1 MALAQV
7 RGAVVAGV
15 SGTVVTVEVDVAQG
29 LPTVGL
35 VGLADTSIGEARHR
49 ARCAVG
55 NAGLNWP
62 RGRVTIGLSPAH
74 VRKHGTGL
82 DLPIAIGVLLADDQI
97 PALGEDHERLVL
109 VGELGLDGR
118 VRPIPG
124 AITVTCAV
132 QQAGFNRIVVPADH
146 VDECARVPGVDV
158 IGVHSLL
165 QTVHVLQG
173 EDAGIRAGV
182 RSRDRVS
189 NVHADLGPRKAGE
202 PDLSEVLGQSEG
214 RQALEVAAVGR
225 HSLAMV
231 GPPGV
236 GKTLLA
242 ERLPSVLPDLEPSH
256 VVDVMAVHAL
266 VATDGSTVGGEDGRP
281 PFQSP
286 HHSSSPAALLG
297 SVIAG
302 SVRPGAVSLAHRGVL
317 FLDEAPEFARN
328 ALESLRQPLE
338 SGTVSL
344 HRSGWSG
351 EVPADFQLVL
361 AANPCPCGYR
371 HTPRG
376 FGRNCD
382 CPRTALN
389 AYAQRLSGPLLD
401 RIDIRVRLQ
410 PVRGAE
416 RGESSA
422 QVAERVLEARDR
434 AHHRWGCVNARVTPG
449 ALVEQTMEVAA
460 SQLMNEHLRNS
471 GGMRSSHRIAKL
483 AWTLADMDGRQ
494 RPNAR
499 HVSEAIGWHQP
510 LGDEA
515 A

>member
-7 RGAVVAGV
+7 HGAVVAGV

-55 NAGLNWP
+55 NTGLNWP

-82 DLPIAIGVLLADDQI
+82 DLPIAIGVLLADEQI
-97 PALGEDHERLVL
+97 PALTDHHDQWVL
-109 VGELGLDGR
+109 VGELGLDGH

-132 QQAGFNRIVVPADH
+132 QQAGFSRIVVPAEH
-146 VDECARVPGVDV
+146 VDECARVPGVEV
-158 IGVHSLL
+158 IGVRSLL
-165 QTVHVLQG
+165 QAVNVLLG
-173 EDAGIRAGV
+173 EDAGVRAASG
-182 RSRDRVS
+182 SGTTS
-189 NVHADLGPRKAGE
+189 PRRWVAGE

-214 RQALEVAAVGR
+214 RQALEIAAAGR

-242 ERLPSVLPDLEPSH
+242 ERLPSVLPDLEPGQ

-266 VATDGSTVGGEDGRP
+266 VAIDGSAVVGEDGRP

-297 SVIAG
+297 SVVAG
-302 SVRPGAVSLAHRGVL
+302 AVRPGAVSLAHRGVL

-338 SGTVSL
+338 SGSVSL

-376 FGRNCD
+376 FGRTCD

-416 RGESSA
+416 RGETSA

-434 AHHRWGCVNARVTPG
+434 AQRRWGCVNARVTPG
-449 ALVEQTMEVAA
+449 ALVEQEMEAAA
-460 SQLMNEHLRNS
+460 SELMNEHLRSS

-499 HVSEAIGWHQP
+499 HVSEAIDWHQP

>member
-7 RGAVVAGV
+7 HSAVVSGV
-15 SGTVVTVEVDVAQG
+15 SGAIVTVEVDVAQG
-29 LPTVGL
+29 LPAVGL

-55 NAGLNWP
+55 NTRLTWP
-62 RGRVTIGLSPAH
+62 LGRVTIGLSPAH
-74 VRKHGTGL
+74 VRKQGTGL
-82 DLPIAIGVLLADDQI
+82 DLPIAIGVLSADEQIPVMSQNDDQ
-97 PALGEDHERLVL
+97 PVF
-109 VGELGLDGR
+109 VGELGLDGQ

-132 QQAGFNRIVVPADH
+132 QQAGFRRIVVPAAN
-146 VDECARVPGVDV
+146 VSECSRVPGVEV

-165 QTVHVLQG
+165 QAVQVLLG
-173 EDAGIRAGV
+173 EDVGV
-182 RSRDRVS
+182 RTHASGLVS
-189 NVHADLGPRKAGE
+189 AAARNLDLAD
-202 PDLSEVLGQSEG
+202 VLGQSEG
-214 RQALEVAAVGR
+214 RRALEIAATGR

-242 ERLPSVLPDLEPSH
+242 ERLAGILPDLRAEH

-266 VATDGSTVGGEDGRP
+266 VATTGAGGVVTGEDGRP

-302 SVRPGAVSLAHRGVL
+302 TVRPGAVSLAHRGVL
-317 FLDEAPEFARN
+317 FLDEAPEFPRN
-328 ALESLRQPLE
+328 SLESLRQPLE
-338 SGTVSL
+338 SGNVSL
-344 HRSGWSG
+344 HRAGWSG

-376 FGRNCD
+376 FGRKCD
-382 CPRTALN
+382 CPRTAVS
-389 AYAQRLSGPLLD
+389 AYAQRISGPLLD
-401 RIDIRVRLQ
+401 RIDLRVRLQ

-422 QVAERVLEARDR
+422 QVSERVLQARER
-434 AHHRWGCVNARVTPG
+434 AEHRWGCVNARVSPG
-449 ALVEQTMEVAA
+449 TLAEFSMESGAEEVMAD
-460 SQLMNEHLRNS
+460 HLRGS
-471 GGMRSSHRIAKL
+471 GGMRSTHRITKV
-483 AWTLADMDGRQ
+483 AWTLADMDGRE

-499 HVSEAIGWHQP
+499 HVREAIDWHQP

-515 A
+515 T

>member
-1 MALAQV
+1 VALAQV
-7 RGAVVAGV
+7 HGAVVFGV

-29 LPTVGL
+29 LPAVGL

-55 NAGLNWP
+55 NAGLTWP
-62 RGRVTIGLSPAH
+62 LGRVTIGLSPAH

-82 DLPIAIGVLLADDQI
+82 DLPIAIGVLSADEQI
-97 PALGEDHERLVL
+97 PALSEHDDQPVF
-109 VGELGLDGR
+109 VGELGLDGH
-118 VRPIPG
+118 VRAVPG

-132 QQAGFNRIVVPADH
+132 QQAGFRRIVVPAENVH
-146 VDECARVPGVDV
+146 ECARVPGLEV
-158 IGVHSLL
+158 IGVETLL
-165 QTVHVLQG
+165 QAVHVLLG
-173 EDAGIRAGV
+173 EDPGIASDGRTPIPPTAHGL
-182 RSRDRVS
+182 
-189 NVHADLGPRKAGE
+189 DLT
-202 PDLSEVLGQSEG
+202 DVLGQSEG
-214 RQALEVAAVGR
+214 RRALEIAAVGR

-242 ERLPSVLPDLEPSH
+242 ERLPGILPDLSAEH
-256 VVDVMAVHAL
+256 VVDVMAIHAL
-266 VATDGSTVGGEDGRP
+266 VASGTGATITGEDGRP
-281 PFQSP
+281 PFQAP

-297 SVIAG
+297 SVMTQG
-302 SVRPGAVSLAHRGVL
+302 VRPGAVSLAHRGVL

-328 ALESLRQPLE
+328 SLESLRQPLE
-338 SGTVSL
+338 SGTVNL
-344 HRSGWSG
+344 HRAGWSG

-371 HTPRG
+371 NTPRG
-376 FGRNCD
+376 FGRQCD
-382 CPRTALN
+382 CPRTSLH

-422 QVAERVLEARDR
+422 HVAERVIAARER
-434 AHHRWGCVNARVTPG
+434 ALHRWRCVNARVTPAQLAEHSMEDG
-449 ALVEQTMEVAA
+449 AESAIAEY
-460 SQLMNEHLRNS
+460 LRSS
-471 GGMRSSHRIAKL
+471 GGMRSTQRITKL
-483 AWTLADMDGRQ
+483 AWTLADMDGRA

-499 HVSEAIGWHQP
+499 HVREAIEWHQP

-515 A
+515 P

>member
-7 RGAVVAGV
+7 HGAVVSGV

-29 LPTVGL
+29 LPAVGL
-35 VGLADTSIGEARHR
+35 VGLADTSIAEARHR

-55 NAGLNWP
+55 NSGLAWP
-62 RGRVTIGLSPAH
+62 LGRVTIGLSPAH

-82 DLPIAIGVLLADDQI
+82 DLPIAMGVLSADEQI
-97 PALGEDHERLVL
+97 PSLMEGIDQPVF
-109 VGELGLDGR
+109 VGELGLDGQ
-118 VRPIPG
+118 VRGVPG
-124 AITVTCAV
+124 AVTVTCAV
-132 QQAGFNRIVVPADH
+132 QQAGFRRIIVPADN
-146 VDECARVPGVDV
+146 VDECSRVPGVEV
-158 IGVHSLL
+158 VGVHTLRQAVRVLL
-165 QTVHVLQG
+165 G
-173 EDAGIRAGV
+173 DDAGV
-182 RSRDRVS
+182 RA
-189 NVHADLGPRKAGE
+189 HARTTQTVRTDE
-202 PDLSEVLGQSEG
+202 PDLSDVLGQSEG
-214 RQALEVAAVGR
+214 RRAVEIAAVGR
-225 HSLAMV
+225 HSLVMV

-242 ERLPSVLPDLEPSH
+242 ERLPGILPDLSGEH
-256 VVDVMAVHAL
+256 IVDVMAVHAL
-266 VATDGSTVGGEDGRP
+266 VSTAGAGGVITGEDGRP

-297 SVIAG
+297 SVVSG

-317 FLDEAPEFARN
+317 FLDEAPEFPRN
-328 ALESLRQPLE
+328 SLEALRQPLE

-344 HRSGWSG
+344 HRAAWSG
-351 EVPADFQLVL
+351 SVPADFQLVL

-376 FGRNCD
+376 FGRHCD
-382 CPRTALN
+382 CPRTAIS
-389 AYAQRLSGPLLD
+389 AYAQRISGPLLD
-401 RIDIRVRLQ
+401 RIDVRVQLQ

-422 QVAERVLEARDR
+422 EVAARVLEARAR
-434 AHHRWGCVNARVTPG
+434 ALHRWGYANGRVRSGVVTDHPMESG
-449 ALVEQTMEVAA
+449 ANDVMAEY
-460 SQLMNEHLRNS
+460 LRSS
-471 GGMRSSHRIAKL
+471 GGMRSTHRIAKV

-494 RPNAR
+494 RPTAR
-499 HVSEAIGWHQP
+499 HVREAIEWHRP

>member
-7 RGAVVAGV
+7 NGAVVSGV

-55 NAGLNWP
+55 NVGLSWP
-62 RGRVTIGLSPAH
+62 LGRVTIGLSPAH

-82 DLPIAIGVLLADDQI
+82 DLPIAIAVLSADEQI
-97 PALGEDHERLVL
+97 PALSQDDDQPVF
-109 VGELGLDGR
+109 VGELGLDGQ
-118 VRPIPG
+118 VRAIPG

-132 QQAGFNRIVVPADH
+132 QQAGFRRIVVPADNVH
-146 VDECARVPGVDV
+146 ECARVPGVEV
-158 IGVHSLL
+158 IGVRTLL
-165 QTVHVLQG
+165 QAVHVVLG
-173 EDAGIRAGV
+173 DDHGV
-182 RSRDRVS
+182 RPEGASTVL
-189 NVHADLGPRKAGE
+189 APRSE

-214 RQALEVAAVGR
+214 RRALEIAATGR

-242 ERLPSVLPDLEPSH
+242 ERLPSILPDLSPEH
-256 VVDVMAVHAL
+256 VVDVMAIHAL
-266 VATDGSTVGGEDGRP
+266 VTPTGTEVTGEDGRP
-281 PFQSP
+281 PFQAP

-302 SVRPGAVSLAHRGVL
+302 SVRPGAVSLGHRGVL
-317 FLDEAPEFARN
+317 FLDEAPEFPRN
-328 ALESLRQPLE
+328 SLEALRQPLE

-344 HRSGWSG
+344 HRAGWRG

-371 HTPRG
+371 HTPKG
-376 FGRNCD
+376 FGRKCD
-382 CPRTALN
+382 CPRTSVH
-389 AYAQRLSGPLLD
+389 AYAQRISGPLLD

-416 RGESSA
+416 RGDSSA
-422 QVAERVLEARDR
+422 QVLARVLHARDR
-434 AHHRWGCVNARVTPG
+434 ALHRWGCVNASVSPG
-449 ALVEQTMEVAA
+449 ALSAHPMDVGAEEVIA
-460 SQLMNEHLRNS
+460 EHLRGS
-471 GGMRSSHRIAKL
+471 GGMRSTHRIAKL
-483 AWTLADMDGRQ
+483 AWTLADMDARS

-499 HVSEAIGWHQP
+499 HVKEAIEWHRP

-515 A
+515 P

>member
-1 MALAQV
+1 MSLAQV
-7 RGAVVAGV
+7 HSAVVSGV
-15 SGTVVTVEVDVAQG
+15 SGTIVTVEVDVAQG

-35 VGLADTSIGEARHR
+35 VGLADASIGEARHR

-55 NAGLNWP
+55 NTRLRWP
-62 RGRVTIGLSPAH
+62 LGRVTIGLSPAH

-82 DLPIAIGVLLADDQI
+82 DLPIAIGVLSADEQIPLMSNGDDQ
-97 PALGEDHERLVL
+97 PVF
-109 VGELGLDGR
+109 VGELGLDGA

-132 QQAGFNRIVVPADH
+132 QQAGFRRIVVPAEN
-146 VDECARVPGVDV
+146 VQECARVPGIEV
-158 IGVHSLL
+158 IGARSLL
-165 QTVHVLQG
+165 QAVHVLLG
-173 EDAGIRAGV
+173 EDDGIRASHSGV
-182 RSRDRVS
+182 RAV
-189 NVHADLGPRKAGE
+189 AAGG
-202 PDLSEVLGQSEG
+202 PDLSDVLGQSEA
-214 RQALEVAAVGR
+214 RRALEIAAAGR

-242 ERLPSVLPDLEPSH
+242 ERLPGILPDLSAEH
-256 VVDVMAVHAL
+256 MVDVMAVHAL
-266 VATDGSTVGGEDGRP
+266 VSATDSGLVTGEDGRP

-297 SVIAG
+297 SVVAG
-302 SVRPGAVSLAHRGVL
+302 GVRPGAVSLAHRGVL
-317 FLDEAPEFARN
+317 FLDEAPEFPRN
-328 ALESLRQPLE
+328 SLESLRQPVE
-338 SGTVSL
+338 SGIVNL
-344 HRSGWSG
+344 HRAGWNG

-376 FGRNCD
+376 FGRQCD
-382 CPRTALN
+382 CPRTSLH

-401 RIDIRVRLQ
+401 GIDLRVRLQ

-422 QVAERVLEARDR
+422 EVAERVLTARER
-434 AHHRWGCVNARVTPG
+434 ALHRWQCANGRVTPALLAEHPMDDG
-449 ALVEQTMEVAA
+449 AQRAIGEY
-460 SQLMNEHLRNS
+460 LRSS
-471 GGMRSSHRIAKL
+471 GGMRSTQRITTV
-483 AWTLADMDGRQ
+483 AWTFADLDGLD
-494 RPNAR
+494 RPSAR
-499 HVSEAIGWHQP
+499 HVREAIDWHQP
-510 LGDEA
+510 WGDEA

>member
-7 RGAVVAGV
+7 HGAVVSGV

-29 LPTVGL
+29 LPAVGL
-35 VGLADTSIGEARHR
+35 VGLADTSIAEARHR

-55 NAGLNWP
+55 NSGLVWP
-62 RGRVTIGLSPAH
+62 LGRVTIGLSPAH

-82 DLPIAIGVLLADDQI
+82 DLPIAMGVLSADEQI
-97 PALGEDHERLVL
+97 PSLMEGIDQPVF
-109 VGELGLDGR
+109 VGELGLDGQ
-118 VRPIPG
+118 VRAIPG

-132 QQAGFNRIVVPADH
+132 QQAGFRRIVVPADN
-146 VDECARVPGVDV
+146 VDECSRVPGVDV
-158 IGVHSLL
+158 VGVHTLRQAVQVLL
-165 QTVHVLQG
+165 G
-173 EDAGIRAGV
+173 EDVGV
-182 RSRDRVS
+182 RAHGGNGQSVRSD
-189 NVHADLGPRKAGE
+189 G
-202 PDLSEVLGQSEG
+202 PDLSDVLGQSEG
-214 RQALEVAAVGR
+214 RRAVEIAAAGR

-242 ERLPSVLPDLEPSH
+242 ERLPGILPDLSGEH
-256 VVDVMAVHAL
+256 IVDVMAVHAL
-266 VATDGSTVGGEDGRP
+266 VATGGAGGVITGEDGRP

-297 SVIAG
+297 SVVSG

-317 FLDEAPEFARN
+317 FLDEAPEFPRN
-328 ALESLRQPLE
+328 SLESLRQPLE

-344 HRSGWSG
+344 HRAAWSG
-351 EVPADFQLVL
+351 NVPADFQLVL

-376 FGRNCD
+376 FGRHCD
-382 CPRTALN
+382 CPRTAIS
-389 AYAQRLSGPLLD
+389 AYAQRISGPLLD
-401 RIDIRVRLQ
+401 RIDVRVRLQ

-422 QVAERVLEARDR
+422 EVAARVLEARAR
-434 AHHRWGCVNARVTPG
+434 AVHRWGCANGRVSPG
-449 ALVEQTMEVAA
+449 VVANHPMDSGA
-460 SQLMNEHLRNS
+460 DHAMAEHLRSS
-471 GGMRSSHRIAKL
+471 GGMRSTHRIAKV

-494 RPNAR
+494 RPNSR
-499 HVSEAIGWHQP
+499 HVREAIEWHRP

-515 A
+515 S

>member
-1 MALAQV
+1 LSLAQV
-7 RGAVVAGV
+7 RSAVVSGV
-15 SGTVVTVEVDVAQG
+15 SGTIVTVEVDVAQG

-35 VGLADTSIGEARHR
+35 VGLADASIGEARHR

-55 NAGLNWP
+55 NTRLRWP
-62 RGRVTIGLSPAH
+62 LGRVTIGLSPAH

-82 DLPIAIGVLLADDQI
+82 DLPIAIGVLSADEQIPLMSNDDDQ
-97 PALGEDHERLVL
+97 PVL
-109 VGELGLDGR
+109 VGELGLDGA

-132 QQAGFNRIVVPADH
+132 QQAGFRRIVVPAEN
-146 VDECARVPGVDV
+146 VQECARVPGIEV
-158 IGVHSLL
+158 IGARNLL
-165 QTVHVLQG
+165 QAVHVLLG
-173 EDAGIRAGV
+173 EDDGIRASLSGV
-182 RSRDRVS
+182 RAVS
-189 NVHADLGPRKAGE
+189 AGG
-202 PDLSEVLGQSEG
+202 PDLSDVLGQSEA
-214 RQALEVAAVGR
+214 RRALEIAAAGR

-242 ERLPSVLPDLEPSH
+242 ERLPGILPDLSAEH
-256 VVDVMAVHAL
+256 MVDVMAVHAL
-266 VATDGSTVGGEDGRP
+266 VSSTDSCLVTGEDGRP

-297 SVIAG
+297 SVVAG
-302 SVRPGAVSLAHRGVL
+302 GVRPGAVSLAHRGVL

-328 ALESLRQPLE
+328 SLESLRQPVE
-338 SGTVSL
+338 SGFVNL
-344 HRSGWSG
+344 HRAGWNG

-371 HTPRG
+371 HTPRD
-376 FGRNCD
+376 FGRHCD
-382 CPRTALN
+382 CPRTSLL

-416 RGESSA
+416 RGETSA
-422 QVAERVLEARDR
+422 EVADRVLAARDR
-434 AHHRWGCVNARVTPG
+434 ALRRWHCANARVS
-449 ALVEQTMEVAA
+449 AAELVEHRMERGAQDA
-460 SQLMNEHLRNS
+460 IADYLRRS
-471 GGMRSSHRIAKL
+471 GGLRSTQRITKV
-483 AWTLADMDGRQ
+483 AWTLADLDGRD
-494 RPNAR
+494 RPNAL
-499 HVSEAIGWHQP
+499 HVREAIDWHQP

-515 A
+515 E

>member
-1 MALAQV
+1 VALAQV
-7 RGAVVAGV
+7 HGAVVSGV

-29 LPTVGL
+29 LPAVGL

-55 NAGLNWP
+55 NTGLSWP
-62 RGRVTIGLSPAH
+62 LGRVTIGLSPAH

-82 DLPIAIGVLLADDQI
+82 DLPIAIGVLSADEQI
-97 PALGEDHERLVL
+97 PAMTQNDDQPVF
-109 VGELGLDGR
+109 VGELGLDGQ

-132 QQAGFNRIVVPADH
+132 QQAGFRRIVVPAQN
-146 VDECARVPGVDV
+146 VNECARVPGVEV
-158 IGVHSLL
+158 IGVRSLL
-165 QTVHVLQG
+165 QAVHVLLG
-173 EDAGIRAGV
+173 DDDGVRAGMPMSV
-182 RSRDRVS
+182 VS
-189 NVHADLGPRKAGE
+189 DASG
-202 PDLSEVLGQSEG
+202 PDLAEVLGQSEG
-214 RQALEVAAVGR
+214 RRALEIAAAGR

-242 ERLPSVLPDLEPSH
+242 ERIPSILPDLSPEH

-266 VATDGSTVGGEDGRP
+266 VSSPGAGLVVTGEDGRP

-297 SVIAG
+297 SVMAG

-317 FLDEAPEFARN
+317 FLDEAPEFPRN
-328 ALESLRQPLE
+328 SLESLRQPLE

-344 HRSGWSG
+344 HRAAWSG
-351 EVPADFQLVL
+351 DVPADFQLIL

-371 HTPRG
+371 HTPRS
-376 FGRNCD
+376 FGRHCD
-382 CPRTALN
+382 CPPTSVS
-389 AYAQRLSGPLLD
+389 AYAQRISGPLLD
-401 RIDIRVRLQ
+401 RIDIRLRLQ
-410 PVRGAE
+410 PVRSAE

-422 QVAERVLEARDR
+422 QVAARVLQARDR
-434 AHHRWGCVNARVTPG
+434 AERRWGSVNARVSPG
-449 ALVEQTMEVAA
+449 TLAAYPMEDGAEDVIAD
-460 SQLMNEHLRNS
+460 HLRGS
-471 GGMRSSHRIAKL
+471 GGMRSTHRIAKL
-483 AWTLADMDGRQ
+483 AWTLADMDGRSQ
-494 RPNAR
+494 PNAR
-499 HVSEAIGWHQP
+499 HVSEAIEWHQP